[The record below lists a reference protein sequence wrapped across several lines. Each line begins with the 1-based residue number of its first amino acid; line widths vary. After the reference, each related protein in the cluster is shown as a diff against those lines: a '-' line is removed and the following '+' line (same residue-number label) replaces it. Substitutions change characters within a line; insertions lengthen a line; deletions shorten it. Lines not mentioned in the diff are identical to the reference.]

1 MSINLS
7 FTTKYIIVL
16 KSKLERGNQMKKIL
30 LIGFIS
36 CLMMFNSISVSAES
50 NAITP
55 GQELRYDVN
64 LVTNDTNRALN
75 TDDYQNYRIN
85 NYNTPLNANNYRT
98 TATSDNRGSNW
109 GWLGLLGLLGLAG
122 MRSRATDRDR
132 DRA

>member
-1 MSINLS
+1 M
-7 FTTKYIIVL
+7 
-16 KSKLERGNQMKKIL
+16 KSLL

-36 CLMMFNSISVSAES
+36 CLMMFNSISVSAA
-50 NAITP
+50 NNVNTP

-64 LVTNDTNRALN
+64 RITNDTNRALN
-75 TDDYQNYRIN
+75 TDDNQNYGTN
-85 NYNTPLNANNYRT
+85 NYNTSLNANNYRT
-98 TATSDNRGSNW
+98 NATTDNRGSNW